1 MMHPLAL
8 AALMLAATWHSAAW
22 MLDRLHTSP
31 EEGLTLFAT
40 AALLAGLAVPRLRGN
55 GLAPAIPV
63 TTVAILLAFHAALT
77 MADAPLLFRASLAV
91 TGLLWI
97 AYRAAFES
105 RPPPAFWVLIALSM
119 PVLPSLQFVLGY
131 PMRLVSAVLTV
142 GLLDLQGVPTGR
154 DGTYV
159 TIGGET
165 VQFDAPCSGVAM
177 LWTLTLVTLMFALV
191 NRFSPARL
199 SAAMALTA
207 SLAVVCNVLRVS
219 SLLFADAALTGTGI
233 PWVHEAIGLAAFAI
247 SASGLV
253 LLLRTPFFNH
263 PVGGHA

>member
-22 MLDRLHTSP
+22 LLNRLYASP
-31 EEGLTLFAT
+31 DEGLTLFAT
-40 AALLAGLAVPRLRGN
+40 VALLAGLALPRLRGS
-55 GLAPAIPV
+55 GLAPTIPV
-63 TTVAILLAFHAALT
+63 TTVAILLALHGALT

-105 RPPPAFWVLIALSM
+105 RPPPAFWVLVSLSM

-142 GLLDLQGVPTGR
+142 ALLDLQGVPAGR

-177 LWTLTLVTLMFALV
+177 LWTLTLVTLVVALFD
-191 NRFSPARL
+191 RFGPVRL
-199 SAAMALTA
+199 CAALALTA
-207 SLAVVCNVLRVS
+207 AIAVVCNVLRVS
-219 SLLFADAALTGTGI
+219 SLLFADAALTGAGI
-233 PWVHEAIGLAAFAI
+233 SWVHEAIGLAAFAI

-253 LLLRTPFFNH
+253 LLLRAPFF
-263 PVGGHA
+263 VGQHGGRA